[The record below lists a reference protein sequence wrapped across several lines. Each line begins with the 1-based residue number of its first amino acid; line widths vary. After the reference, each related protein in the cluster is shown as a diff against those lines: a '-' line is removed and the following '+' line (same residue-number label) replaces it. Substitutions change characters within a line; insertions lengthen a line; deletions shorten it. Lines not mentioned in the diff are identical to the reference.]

1 MVDVP
6 DFDSLYRD
14 DPDPWQVA
22 SSFYERRKRAVLLAS
37 LTRATYAAA
46 WDPGCGTGEL
56 AAHLATRAA
65 SVLAT
70 DSSAEAVRL
79 TAARCAELP
88 QVAVERIRQP
98 GRPGAG
104 DLGFD
109 LIVVAEFAYYLPA
122 TDRAEMW
129 RSITAAASEEAEIVV
144 IHWRH
149 DPHDA
154 HLSGFEVN
162 AEAVRALTS
171 EPGWAPVV
179 RHDDRDFVLDVL
191 RRDAS

>member
-1 MVDVP
+1 MVNVP
-6 DFDSLYRD
+6 DFDTLYRG

-22 SSFYERRKRAVLLAS
+22 SSFYEQRKRAVLLAS
-37 LTRATYAAA
+37 LTRATYASA

-56 AAHLATRAA
+56 AAQLSERAA
-65 SVLAT
+65 AVLAT
-70 DSSAEAVRL
+70 DTSTEAVRL

-88 QVAVERIRQP
+88 RVTAQRICQP
-98 GRPGAG
+98 GLPDPR

-122 TDRAEMW
+122 ADRAEMW
-129 RSITAAASEEAEIVV
+129 RTISAAAAEEAEIVV

-154 HLSGFEVN
+154 HLSGSDVN

-171 EPGWAPVV
+171 EPGWRSVV
-179 RHDDRDFVLDVL
+179 RHDDQDFVLDVL

>member
-1 MVDVP
+1 MVNVP
-6 DFDSLYRD
+6 DFDTLYRD

-22 SSFYERRKRAVLLAS
+22 SSFYEQRKRAVLLAS
-37 LTRATYAAA
+37 LTRAAYASA

-56 AAHLATRAA
+56 AAQLVHRADA
-65 SVLAT
+65 VLAT
-70 DSSAEAVRL
+70 DTSAEAVRL
-79 TAARCAELP
+79 TASRCSELP
-88 QVAVERIRQP
+88 QVAVGRIRQP
-98 GRPGAG
+98 GLPAPAVG
-104 DLGFD
+104 GFD

-129 RSITAAASEEAEIVV
+129 RTISSAAAQDAEIVV

-149 DPHDA
+149 LPHDA
-154 HLSGFEVN
+154 HLSGFDVN

-171 EPGWAPVV
+171 EPGWHGVV
-179 RHDDRDFVLDVL
+179 RHDDQDFVLDVL

>member
-1 MVDVP
+1 MVNVP
-6 DFDSLYRD
+6 DFDTLYRA

-22 SSFYERRKRAVLLAS
+22 SSFYEQRKRAVLLAS
-37 LTRATYAAA
+37 LTRATYASA

-56 AAHLATRAA
+56 AAQLATRAEA
-65 SVLAT
+65 VLAT
-70 DSSAEAVRL
+70 DTSAEAVRL

-88 QVAVERIRQP
+88 RVAAGRIRQP
-98 GRPGAG
+98 GLPDPGNR
-104 DLGFD
+104 DFD
-109 LIVVAEFAYYLPA
+109 LIVVAEFAYYLTA
-122 TDRAEMW
+122 SDRAEMW
-129 RSITAAASEEAEIVV
+129 RTISTAASEDAEIVV

-154 HLSGFEVN
+154 HLSGLDVN

-171 EPGWAPVV
+171 EPGWRPVV
-179 RHDDRDFVLDVL
+179 RHDDQDFVLDVL

>member
-1 MVDVP
+1 MVNVP
-6 DFDSLYRD
+6 DFDTLYRA

-37 LTRATYAAA
+37 LTRATYASA

-56 AAHLATRAA
+56 AAQLANRADA
-65 SVLAT
+65 VLAT
-70 DSSAEAVRL
+70 DTSAEAVRL

-88 QVAVERIRQP
+88 RVAAERIRQP
-98 GRPGAG
+98 GLPGPG

-109 LIVVAEFAYYLPA
+109 LIVVAEFAYYLTAP
-122 TDRAEMW
+122 DRAEMW
-129 RSITAAASEEAEIVV
+129 RTISAAAAEDAEIVV

-154 HLSGFEVN
+154 HLSGFDVN

-171 EPGWAPVV
+171 EPGWRPVV
-179 RHDDRDFVLDVL
+179 HHDDQDFVLDVL
-191 RRDAS
+191 RRGAS